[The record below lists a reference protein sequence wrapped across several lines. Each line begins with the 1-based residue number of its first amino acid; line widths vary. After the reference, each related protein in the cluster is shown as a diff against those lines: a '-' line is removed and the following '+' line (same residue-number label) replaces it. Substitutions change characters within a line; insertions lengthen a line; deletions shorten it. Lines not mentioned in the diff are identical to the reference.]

1 MFIVQRETYPICLAV
16 ARAIQETS
24 KEKIRPV
31 MDLDTHESRTQLQN
45 FKYRK
50 DLRRYNYS

>member
-24 KEKIRPV
+24 KEKTRPV
-31 MDLDTHESRTQLQN
+31 MDLDPHESRNSITKL
-45 FKYRK
+45 
-50 DLRRYNYS
+50 